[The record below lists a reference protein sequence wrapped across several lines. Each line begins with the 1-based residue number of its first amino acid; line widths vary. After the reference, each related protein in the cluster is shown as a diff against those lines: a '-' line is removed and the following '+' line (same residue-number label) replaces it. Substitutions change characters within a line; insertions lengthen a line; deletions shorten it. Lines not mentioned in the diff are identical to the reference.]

1 MASTLIIYQ
10 GTGSQK
16 DFAIPFD
23 YLKKSFVT
31 VSLQGKTLKGGD
43 YGDTGADYY
52 FLDKTKIRLKKA
64 PASGQLLT
72 VRRYT
77 SQTQRVVSFK
87 DASVLKATDL
97 DASQLQAF
105 HIAAEARDIIN
116 DALIQ
121 DKFDN
126 WDAKNHRI
134 VNLADPIDPQD
145 AVTYKVY
152 KQDAQGAYKSKLE
165 AQKAKNTAKEWATK
179 LGSKV
184 NNEDYSSK
192 YYAQQSSKSAT
203 ASANSANS
211 AKTSAQT
218 ATTKASQ
225 AVSSAST
232 ATTKASQASASASK
246 AKTSETNAKTS
257 ETNAKSSE
265 TKAKTSETK
274 AKASETKAKASQD
287 QATRQAQL
295 AKDWANQASTGQI
308 QANWTQTNSSEK
320 SYIKNKPNLNL
331 YALLKDDVKNYGL
344 GGGKGDSPQVQNI
357 FGQSDL
363 NAIDKTGFYTATGL
377 NTQTSPQGTGYGTV
391 LHIQRNFSLGPS
403 AIQVFFSPNNLMYY
417 RIRNGGT
424 RTLTNLG
431 ELTNQ
436 QIDAIEKQQNI
447 VSTVQESIVP
457 LASETWT
464 PWYEIA
470 ANDNNRGLNTN
481 YIRVNHTRW
490 GISNMKSIPLKG
502 DVPSKDAF
510 SYLAIFDDSGQF
522 NSENNRLGTLQFA
535 VRKDGS
541 TAYSLVAYQN
551 KAGSTVTNSIG
562 AGVKANGSLFTYAP
576 TPVDT
581 SNDTN
586 IATTSFV
593 TKKVNALQTK
603 LKDPRLPLGHLF
615 AWPYKTPPDGSIM
628 CNGATYNRSMYK
640 DFYDYA
646 NKKGWVKT
654 ETQWQSIAK
663 ANGGYCPYY
672 STGDG
677 SSTFRTPKFA
687 PFMQIAIANANVG
700 KYHQAGLPNITGTIT
715 TWSYGGEAWTNP
727 STNFGAF
734 FADSSAPIKNY
745 EQANPIGN
753 RPYGISFDASRE
765 SDVYGKSST
774 VQPESSEW
782 SICVV
787 VANKATNLGS
797 VDMADVIS
805 AVGQIQAQVGKIP
818 VPKLYVTETWK
829 SGNQWY
835 RKWSDGFIE
844 QGGKLDVVG
853 TRTVK
858 TFHKPFSNA
867 PAVILTRVSNRLG
880 MSHDAELFPRAITT
894 SNFTYQ
900 INTSDVTALAWY
912 ALGY

>member
-10 GTGSQK
+10 GTGSQT

-31 VSLQGKTLKGGD
+31 VSLQGTTLKGGD

-152 KQDAQGAYKSKLE
+152 KQDAQGAYQSKLE

-246 AKTSETNAKTS
+246 AKTSETNAKRS

-265 TKAKTSETK
+265 TKAKTSETN

-295 AKDWANQASTGQI
+295 AKEYANQASDGQI
-308 QANWTQTNSSEK
+308 QADWAQDDSSEK
-320 SYIKNKPNLNL
+320 SYIKNRPNLDL
-331 YALLKDDVKNYGL
+331 YAKLQEHVLNYGL
-344 GGGKGDSPQVQNI
+344 GGGQGTAAELATIYGSA
-357 FGQSDL
+357 DL
-363 NAIDKTGFYTATGL
+363 NLIDKTGFYTVAGNTSANTPNGDKTGV
-377 NTQTSPQGTGYGTV
+377 V
-391 LHIQRNFSLGPS
+391 LHIQRRFQAGAS
-403 AIQVFFSPNNLMYY
+403 AMQLYC
-417 RIRNGGT
+417 
-424 RTLTNLG
+424 TNLG
-431 ELTNQ
+431 YLYYRVRNQAPSKASVLPYIGEMTNEEIDAMDKAKQ
-436 QIDAIEKQQNI
+436 QIDTTAAITSK
-447 VSTVQESIVP
+447 
-457 LASETWT
+457 TWT

-481 YIRVNHTRW
+481 YIRVNQTRW
-490 GISNMKSIPLKG
+490 GISNMSRVPLKG
-502 DVPSKDAF
+502 DIPNSDAF
-510 SYLAIFDDSGQF
+510 SYLGIYDGSG
-522 NSENNRLGTLQFA
+522 NLDNNDNRLGVLQFA
-535 VRKDGS
+535 ARASGA
-541 TAYSLVAYQN
+541 TAFRLVAYQN
-551 KAGSTVTNSIG
+551 KAGSNVTSAIG
-562 AGVKANGSLFTYAP
+562 AGVNQNGDRWTYATEP
-576 TPVDT
+576 PDS

-586 IATTSFV
+586 IATTSF
-593 TKKVNALQTK
+593 TNKKVDALKTDLTVGNVIPAKAKAADRATTATNADK
-603 LKDPRLPLGHLF
+603 AKVADSALKVAWDNVTGKPDSFSVPQISGDVVTVNDVDISIDAAQKQYIIPKDAILWINLASFIDNTGH
-615 AWPYKTPPDGSIM
+615 YKTYSITI
-628 CNGATYNRSMYK
+628 NGYVLNE
-640 DFYDYA
+640 F
-646 NKKGWVKT
+646 GT
-654 ETQWQSIAK
+654 EDLSSTLNFTGIGIYVK
-663 ANGGYCPYY
+663 ANTSLVFK
-672 STGDG
+672 STRNFKRG
-677 SSTFRTPKFA
+677 SFKF
-687 PFMQIAIANANVG
+687 Q
-700 KYHQAGLPNITGTIT
+700 YLP
-715 TWSYGGEAWTNP
+715 
-727 STNFGAF
+727 
-734 FADSSAPIKNY
+734 
-745 EQANPIGN
+745 
-753 RPYGISFDASRE
+753 
-765 SDVYGKSST
+765 
-774 VQPESSEW
+774 
-782 SICVV
+782 
-787 VANKATNLGS
+787 
-797 VDMADVIS
+797 
-805 AVGQIQAQVGKIP
+805 
-818 VPKLYVTETWK
+818 
-829 SGNQWY
+829 
-835 RKWSDGFIE
+835 
-844 QGGKLDVVG
+844 
-853 TRTVK
+853 
-858 TFHKPFSNA
+858 
-867 PAVILTRVSNRLG
+867 VS
-880 MSHDAELFPRAITT
+880 
-894 SNFTYQ
+894 
-900 INTSDVTALAWY
+900 
-912 ALGY
+912 

>member
-10 GTGSQK
+10 GTGSQT
-16 DFAIPFD
+16 DFEVPFD

-31 VSLQGKTLKGGD
+31 VSLQGTPLTGGD
-43 YGDTGADYY
+43 YGDTSADYY

-134 VNLADPIDPQD
+134 VNLADPQDPQD

-152 KQDAQGAYKSKLE
+152 KQDAQGAYQSKLK

-203 ASANSANS
+203 ASANSASS

-225 AVSSAST
+225 AASSAST
-232 ATTKASQASASASK
+232 ATTKASQASTSASK
-246 AKTSETNAKTS
+246 AKTSETKAKTS

-295 AKDWANQASTGQI
+295 AKKWANQSADGQI
-308 QANWTQTNSSEK
+308 QADWAQSDRSEK
-320 SYIKNKPNLNL
+320 SYINNKPNLNL
-331 YALLKDDVKNYGL
+331 YALLQDDVKNYGL
-344 GGGKGDSPQVQNI
+344 GGGKGDSPQVQDI

-363 NAIDKTGFYTATGL
+363 NAIDKTGFYTASAL
-377 NTQTSPQGTGYGTV
+377 NTQTSPNGAGYGIV

-403 AIQVFFSPNNLMYY
+403 AIQVFFSPDNLMHY

-424 RTLTNLG
+424 RTLTNLD

-470 ANDNNRGLNTN
+470 ANDNKRGLNTN
-481 YIRVNHTRW
+481 YIKVNQTRW
-490 GISNMKSIPLKG
+490 GVANMRAIPLKG
-502 DVPSKDAF
+502 SVPSSDAF
-510 SYLAIFDDSGQF
+510 SYLGIYDSSG
-522 NSENNRLGTLQFA
+522 NLDNVNNRLGVLQFA

-541 TAYSLVAYQN
+541 TSYRIIALQN
-551 KAGSTVTNSIG
+551 KAGSTVASSIG
-562 AGVKANGSLFTYAP
+562 AGVKADGSLYTYAP
-576 TPVDT
+576 TPANT

-586 IATTSFV
+586 IATTSFTQSV
-593 TKKVNALQTK
+593 LGE
-603 LKDPRLPLGHLF
+603 LKTGLTGGRVIP
-615 AWPYKTPPDGSIM
+615 
-628 CNGATYNRSMYK
+628 
-640 DFYDYA
+640 
-646 NKKGWVKT
+646 
-654 ETQWQSIAK
+654 AK
-663 ANGGYCPYY
+663 AKVAD
-672 STGDG
+672 T
-677 SSTFRTPKFA
+677 
-687 PFMQIAIANANVG
+687 ANAV
-700 KYHQAGLPNITGTIT
+700 AWEDVTGRPDVPEAYVVETY
-715 TWSYGGEAWTNP
+715 SGG
-727 STNFGAF
+727 G
-734 FADSSAPIKNY
+734 
-745 EQANPIGN
+745 G
-753 RPYGISFDASRE
+753 
-765 SDVYGKSST
+765 
-774 VQPESSEW
+774 
-782 SICVV
+782 
-787 VANKATNLGS
+787 
-797 VDMADVIS
+797 
-805 AVGQIQAQVGKIP
+805 
-818 VPKLYVTETWK
+818 
-829 SGNQWY
+829 WY
-835 RKWSDGFIE
+835 RVWSDGLIE
-844 QGGKLDVVG
+844 QAGWGTGGPYNSPATISLL
-853 TRTVK
+853 
-858 TFHKPFSNA
+858 KPFTSNTNYV
-867 PAVILTRVSNRLG
+867 VIATVQSENNNYTKTVYIRDTNKTVS
-880 MSHDAELFPRAITT
+880 SFQAITGNNGT
-894 SNFTYQ
+894 GREPFK
-900 INTSDVTALAWY
+900 IRWY
-912 ALGY
+912 ASGYN

>member
-10 GTGSQK
+10 GTGSQT

-31 VSLQGKTLKGGD
+31 VSLQGTLLTGGD

-52 FLDKTKIRLKKA
+52 FLDKTKIRLKTA

-152 KQDAQGAYKSKLE
+152 KQDAQGAYKSKLA

-211 AKTSAQT
+211 AETSAQT

-225 AVSSAST
+225 AASSAST
-232 ATTKASQASASASK
+232 ATTKASQASTSASK

-265 TKAKTSETK
+265 TKSKTSETN

-295 AKDWANQASTGQI
+295 AKEYANHAANGQI
-308 QANWTQTNSSEK
+308 QADWAQTDSSEK
-320 SYIKNKPNLNL
+320 SYIKNKPNLDL
-331 YALLKDDVKNYGL
+331 YAKLQEHVLNYGL
-344 GGGKGDSPQVQNI
+344 GGGQGTSASLESI
-357 FGQSDL
+357 YGSEDL
-363 NAIDKTGFYTATGL
+363 NLIDKTGFYTVAG
-377 NTQTSPQGTGYGTV
+377 NTAANTPNGDKSGVV
-391 LHIQRNFSLGPS
+391 LHIQRRFQAGASAMQLYCTTLGY
-403 AIQVFFSPNNLMYY
+403 LYY
-417 RIRNGGT
+417 RVRNQT
-424 RTLTNLG
+424 PSQASVLPYIG
-431 ELTNQ
+431 EMMNEEMDAMNQAEQ
-436 QIDAIEKQQNI
+436 QIETTAAITSK
-447 VSTVQESIVP
+447 
-457 LASETWT
+457 TWT

-470 ANDNNRGLNTN
+470 ANGNNRGLNTN
-481 YIRVNHTRW
+481 YIRVNQTRW
-490 GISNMKSIPLKG
+490 GISNMSGVPLKG
-502 DVPSKDAF
+502 DIPNSNVF
-510 SYLAIFDDSGQF
+510 SYLGIYDGSGKLDDIA
-522 NSENNRLGTLQFA
+522 NRLGVLQFA
-535 VRKDGS
+535 ARANGD
-541 TAYSLVAYQN
+541 TAFHLIAYQN
-551 KAGSTVTNSIG
+551 KAGSMVTSAIG
-562 AGVKANGSLFTYAP
+562 AGVKQNGDRWTYAQEP
-576 TPVDT
+576 PDN

-615 AWPYKTPPDGSIM
+615 AWPYQTPPDGSIM

-700 KYHQAGLPNITGTIT
+700 KYHQAGLPNITGKFELGHLEGIGCPSSGVFSTNTEKYDDYTGTNQHRRNKPTIT
-715 TWSYGGEAWTNP
+715 
-727 STNFGAF
+727 
-734 FADSSAPIKNY
+734 
-745 EQANPIGN
+745 
-753 RPYGISFDASRE
+753 FDASRE
-765 SDVYGKSST
+765 SGVYGKSST
-774 VQPESSEW
+774 VQPESHEW

-787 VANKATNLGS
+787 VASQATNLGS

-805 AVGQIQAQVGKIP
+805 AVGQIQAQVGTIP
-818 VPKLYVTETWK
+818 VPTAYVTKTWK
-829 SGNQWY
+829 SGSNWY
-835 RKWSDGFIE
+835 RVWSDGFIE
-844 QGGKLDVVG
+844 QGGLSQQISNTGTQINFNKAFTSTNYSVQLTAKRD
-853 TRTVK
+853 TRTNELGLVVNPK
-858 TFHKPFSNA
+858 STSYCTA
-867 PAVILTRVSNRLG
+867 ILSAYGGTNPL
-880 MSHDAELFPRAITT
+880 LPW
-894 SNFTYQ
+894 Y
-900 INTSDVTALAWY
+900 WY
-912 ALGY
+912 ACGY